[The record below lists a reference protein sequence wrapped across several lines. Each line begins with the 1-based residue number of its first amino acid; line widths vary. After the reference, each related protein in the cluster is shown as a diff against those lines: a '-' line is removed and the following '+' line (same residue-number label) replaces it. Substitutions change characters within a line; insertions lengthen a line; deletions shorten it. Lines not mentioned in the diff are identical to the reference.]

1 MYVTGAPEHAPPP
14 PAATGMPAGDG
25 HRPPGRVARWAV
37 PGGAL
42 LAAGALCT
50 YVYAIDPNATTS
62 PYPKC
67 ILKQYTG
74 LDCPG
79 CGGTRCVH
87 ALLHGDLRSAFDHNA
102 LVVLLLPIVAYAI
115 VRWVL
120 RYAGVELPALRLP
133 SWMAWAIPV
142 GMVAF
147 TIVRNIPGTPLY
159 VLNSAA

>member
-1 MYVTGAPEHAPPP
+1 MYATGTPEHAPPP
-14 PAATGMPAGDG
+14 PAGGVVPEPGGPAP
-25 HRPPGRVARWAV
+25 RGRFARWAV

-42 LAAGALCT
+42 LTAGALGA
-50 YVYAIDPNATTS
+50 YVYLVDPYAASS
-62 PYPKC
+62 PYPRC

-74 LDCPG
+74 IDCPG

-87 ALLHGDLRSAFDHNA
+87 ALLHGDLRTALDHNA
-102 LVVLLLPIVAYAI
+102 LVVLLLPIVAYAV

-142 GMVAF
+142 AMVVF
-147 TIVRNIPGTPLY
+147 TVVRNIPGTPLY
-159 VLNSAA
+159 ALNSAA